1 MPPRIEKPEPITFNL
16 MRGVSTKEKSV
27 TAKLKSGVI
36 EYPGMSPSE
45 LIIYFGQAGYS
56 FYNLQTKK
64 LELFY
69 DITRHSLIRLSDL
82 GGTAHGDAIADLTN
96 NFTIAAKKAEDN
108 MGINENANTLG
119 KWAFG
124 IIFILAV
131 MGMVFIY
138 LMTTHAGASLSA
150 GQATTTITQTPFLH
164 INAT

>member
-69 DITRHSLIRLSDL
+69 DITTGFCGVVCGTVCYIDDSDIR
-82 GGTAHGDAIADLTN
+82 I
-96 NFTIAAKKAEDN
+96 
-108 MGINENANTLG
+108 
-119 KWAFG
+119 
-124 IIFILAV
+124 
-131 MGMVFIY
+131 
-138 LMTTHAGASLSA
+138 
-150 GQATTTITQTPFLH
+150 
-164 INAT
+164 